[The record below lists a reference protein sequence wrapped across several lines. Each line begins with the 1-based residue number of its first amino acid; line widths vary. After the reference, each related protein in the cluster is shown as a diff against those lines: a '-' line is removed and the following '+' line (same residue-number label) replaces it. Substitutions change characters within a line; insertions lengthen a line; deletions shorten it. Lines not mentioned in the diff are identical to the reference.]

1 MVVPH
6 FGDHVVPFHTHV
18 SPNAAPFPN
27 TSPPPYS
34 TARVPSGVAA
44 NPDPIRLVGP
54 DTPGGG
60 CGAPSAGATAIGG
73 NDNAAAFT
81 LAFTFTDRE
90 VDGTGAAGVPVDA
103 AR

>member
-18 SPNAAPFPN
+18 SPNAAPLLN

-34 TARVPSGVAA
+34 RARVPSGVAA
-44 NPDPIRLVGP
+44 NPDPIRPVGP
-54 DTPGGG
+54 DPLGGG
-60 CGAPSAGATAIGG
+60 CSAPPAGATAIGG
-73 NDNAAAFT
+73 TDNAVAFT
-81 LAFTFTDRE
+81 VAFTFTDRE
-90 VDGTGAAGVPVDA
+90 VDGTGAAGVPIDA